1 MGRYR
6 GLKLLRHMLF
16 AFVLFTLYLGSS
28 EAGQNPTGQEPVPSW
43 RSWKVF
49 YDSLAYYAKRSPEP
63 VNQMLAVQFGLTR
76 AQAASLLSAGQSYV
90 ATIQSIDEDAKAEA
104 RRRYPDITGPSTP
117 PSGQPPR
124 RTKTLPSGPQK
135 TVRERAIQ
143 DGLYAEV
150 EAKKQSVLDNNI
162 KALTGNVGPS
172 RLEKIREYVQSS
184 IAPRI
189 QTFTDPKSLGSP
201 LGGLPPGITRP
212 TSGR

>member
-1 MGRYR
+1 
-6 GLKLLRHMLF
+6 
-16 AFVLFTLYLGSS
+16 
-28 EAGQNPTGQEPVPSW
+28 
-43 RSWKVF
+43 
-49 YDSLAYYAKRSPEP
+49 
-63 VNQMLAVQFGLTR
+63 
-76 AQAASLLSAGQSYV
+76 SLLSAGQSYV

-104 RRRYPDITGPSTP
+104 RRRYPDISGPRRS
-117 PSGQPPR
+117 PSGQTTPR

-150 EAKKQSVLDNNI
+150 EAKKQSAWDNHI
-162 KALTGNVGPS
+162 KGRTGNVGPS
-172 RLEKIREYVQSS
+172 RLEKIRQYVQSS

-201 LGGLPPGITRP
+201 LGGLPPRITRP